1 MTPRR
6 PIARDLAIAAALV
19 TAICA
24 IYGQTIG
31 FEFLS
36 YDDEDFV
43 TSNAQVNAGISVD
56 GALGAFVKRSAPLN
70 WLPLTVISYMIEST
84 LFGLDPA
91 AFHATNVA
99 LHALGAVLLY
109 ALLRTVTGAPWP
121 SAIAA
126 ALFALHPMRV
136 ESVAWVT
143 CRKDVLSAVF
153 GLSALIAY
161 ARYAK
166 RGSPWAFAAAFV
178 FAAAALL
185 SKATWVS
192 LPFLF
197 VLLDFW
203 PLRRLGTS
211 SPFRLIAE
219 KLPFFA
225 LSAAMMFVT
234 SRFQAGIRVP
244 LERLGI
250 AERLAHAVAAYAWY
264 VGKTIWPVPLSPH
277 YPHPYLVGGGVPWT
291 VAQIALAALALAA
304 ITALAVRFARR
315 GYPLVGWLWFLGTFV
330 PVIGFVQHGTAG
342 MADRYTHL
350 PHMGLFVAAAFG
362 GWELCAARL
371 RTRAAQRIAASA
383 IAALLVAFGSASFA
397 QARVWRDTQTL
408 FAHALRVMPRDA
420 MIQEAVANEDL
431 EAGRYDDALRH
442 AKTAWNL
449 RPGFRKARRVFA
461 LALQRREAAAPNA
474 PLPDFLFDGGPGDS
488 LAHQEVAEVEYARG
502 NADAAEGHIRRALEL
517 TPDSIRALTQLALLL
532 RERGDDAGA
541 VAALRRIA
549 DLSANAAEAHAA
561 LDEAE
566 REAAAPR

>member
-1 MTPRR
+1 MK
-6 PIARDLAIAAALV
+6 RDLAIAAALV
-19 TAICA
+19 TAIWA

-36 YDDEDFV
+36 YDDDDFV
-43 TSNAQVNAGISVD
+43 TRNAQVHAGISVD
-56 GALGAFVKRSAPLN
+56 GALGAFVQRSAPLN

-109 ALLRTVTGAPWP
+109 ALLRSLTGAPWT
-121 SAIAA
+121 SGIAA

-166 RGSPWAFAAAFV
+166 RGSPWGYAAAFV
-178 FAAAALL
+178 LTAAALL
-185 SKATWVS
+185 AKATWVS
-192 LPFLF
+192 LPFLYL
-197 VLLDFW
+197 LLDYW
-203 PLRRLGTS
+203 PLRRLGAS
-211 SPFRLIAE
+211 AAVRLLAE

-225 LSAAMMFVT
+225 LSAAMMVVT
-234 SRFQAGIRVP
+234 SGYQAGIRVP
-244 LERLGI
+244 LERLGV
-250 AERLAHAVAAYAWY
+250 AERLAHALAAYGWY
-264 VGKTIWPVPLSPH
+264 LGKTIWPTHLSPH
-277 YPHPYLVGGGVPWT
+277 YPHPYLAGGGVPWT
-291 VAQIALAALALAA
+291 GAQIAFAALALAA
-304 ITALAVRFARR
+304 ITALAVRFAQR
-315 GYPLVGWLWFLGTFV
+315 GYPLVGWLWFLGTFA

-350 PHMGLFVAAAFG
+350 PHMGLFAAVAFG
-362 GWELCAARL
+362 GFELCAARL
-371 RTRAAQRIAASA
+371 HTRAAQRIAASA
-383 IAALLVAFGSASFA
+383 AAALLVAFGWASFA
-397 QARVWRDTQTL
+397 QARVWRNTETL

-420 MIQEAVANEDL
+420 MIQEAVANNDL
-431 EAGRYDDALRH
+431 EAGRYDEALHH

-449 RPGFRKARRVFA
+449 RPGFRKAGRVFA

-488 LAHQEVAEVEYARG
+488 LAHQEVAEVEYSRG
-502 NADAAEGHIRRALEL
+502 NADAALDHVRRALEL

-541 VAALRRIA
+541 GAALRRIA
-549 DLSANAAEAHAA
+549 DLSPNAAEANAA

-566 REAAAPR
+566 REAAPQ